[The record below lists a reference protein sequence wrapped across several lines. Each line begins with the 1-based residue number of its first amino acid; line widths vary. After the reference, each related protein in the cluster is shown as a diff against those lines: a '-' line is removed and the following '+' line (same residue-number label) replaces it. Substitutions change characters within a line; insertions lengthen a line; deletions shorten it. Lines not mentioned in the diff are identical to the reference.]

1 MKPNPQSYPVDPHL
15 RRNCIAILLG
25 VGLLTVCSAFVLVW
39 MQQEISRTAGQA
51 AKLESRLAEQVDKL
65 RYLDE
70 KISRLHQPVVLQGKV
85 SGSLRPAKDLQV
97 VWVAERNGVEGRV
110 YAAAVSSAAP
120 GLALMFESNTPNNP

>member
-1 MKPNPQSYPVDPHL
+1 MKPNPQSYPADPRL

-51 AKLESRLAEQVDKL
+51 AKLEARLAEQVDKL